1 MNIEQDLIGEI
12 KGLNIIIKRK
22 MFEQYK
28 DKDRQPSPLQ
38 FKILAYLAHHS
49 DEEVNQKNLEESL
62 NVNKATISGA
72 LNTMEKQGLIKR
84 TTSSIDERAKSIR
97 MTELSKERL
106 EEMDANYKEIN
117 EGLCNKLSKKEIEDF
132 LYTLEKMKTYLEGGK
147 ND

>member
-1 MNIEQDLIGEI
+1 MNIEQALIGEI

-38 FKILAYLAHHS
+38 FKILAYLAHHR
-49 DEEVNQKNLEESL
+49 DAEINQKDLEESL

-84 TTSSIDERAKSIR
+84 TTSSIDERAKSII

-117 EGLCNKLSKKEIEDF
+117 EGLCKKLSNKEIEEF
-132 LYTLEKMKTYLEGGK
+132 LNTLEKMKSYLEGGK

>member
-38 FKILAYLAHHS
+38 FKILAYLARHS

-62 NVNKATISGA
+62 NVNKATIAGA
-72 LNTMEKQGLIKR
+72 LKTKNI
-84 TTSSIDERAKSIR
+84 
-97 MTELSKERL
+97 
-106 EEMDANYKEIN
+106 
-117 EGLCNKLSKKEIEDF
+117 
-132 LYTLEKMKTYLEGGK
+132 LY
-147 ND
+147 

>member
-38 FKILAYLAHHS
+38 FKILAYLAQHS
-49 DEEVNQKNLEESL
+49 DAEVNQKDLEENL

-84 TTSSIDERAKSIR
+84 ETSSIDERAKSIR

-117 EGLCNKLSKKEIEDF
+117 EGLCEKLSNKEIEEF
-132 LYTLEKMKTYLEGGK
+132 LNTLEKMKSYLEGGK

>member
-38 FKILAYLAHHS
+38 FKILAYLAHHR
-49 DEEVNQKNLEESL
+49 DAEINQKDLEESL

-106 EEMDANYKEIN
+106 EEMDANYKKIN
-117 EGLCNKLSKKEIEDF
+117 EWLCKKLSNKEIEEF
-132 LYTLEKMKTYLEGGK
+132 LNTLEKMKSYLEGGK

>member
-49 DEEVNQKNLEESL
+49 DAEINQKDLEESL

-84 TTSSIDERAKSIR
+84 TTSSIDEARGPVPARAGAVAR
-97 MTELSKERL
+97 TERGTRLRRDDGCARVLSHRRKRN
-106 EEMDANYKEIN
+106 A
-117 EGLCNKLSKKEIEDF
+117 EGPAAALLRPRGD
-132 LYTLEKMKTYLEGGK
+132 GK
-147 ND
+147 